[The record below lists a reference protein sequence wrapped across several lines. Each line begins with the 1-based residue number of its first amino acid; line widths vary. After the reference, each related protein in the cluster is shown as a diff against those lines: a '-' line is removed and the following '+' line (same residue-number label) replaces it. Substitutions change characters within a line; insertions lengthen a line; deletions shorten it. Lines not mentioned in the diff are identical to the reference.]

1 MAEAMQQSMNQM
13 NQSIAGVTDQDYDL
27 NRVLI
32 QSIQEQK

>member
-1 MAEAMQQSMNQM
+1 MAEAMQQSMNL

-32 QSIQEQK
+32 QSL